1 MIRVHG
7 ALAVLVVVAGCATTP
22 AVEPTPESPAEQEED
37 AAEDALRRAESASVD
52 RIKASNYFDGL
63 LGLHA
68 RGDFAAAAR
77 VVARMRESGTD
88 GAPLLAALP
97 EAARRRFETIALGIA
112 VADPDDAAG
121 GGLRGVVDPVGQ
133 QQEWMAARRRA
144 RELSADGLHVDAAK
158 ILISLVSDP
167 VENVSQVAEVS
178 STIWRYLSSLT
189 APELARNA
197 AQATTAEAR
206 AWWSLAHDF
215 NSALTGTEQRGRW
228 QSWRASHPTHVAAR
242 FPPPDLVEIAPDPA
256 SIALLTPLAGNYGV
270 AGEAVRDGFVAAYLD
285 AHAGT
290 SLGRQGIHIYDTA
303 ALSLEVAYQQ
313 ARRQGVDV
321 VVGPLRKS
329 SLAAL
334 SGMAPDVPVIALNN
348 LDSGGREGI
357 VQLSL
362 AVEDEA
368 RAIAT
373 ALAAEGVQRIVLFD
387 SPARWAARA
396 RTQLEASLGDIE
408 IVGFGTF
415 FRVEDVTSIVG
426 DALHVTES
434 QARAARLEQS
444 LGASF
449 EFSPRRRDDVD
460 AVVAL
465 VDSAALK
472 SLKPA
477 LDFHFARDLPVFA
490 PSPAIDVADLKRLEG
505 VRVCDIPWRIHTGEL
520 GDSVRAAFPLSRGSY
535 AALFALGVDG
545 YRLANQLPRLI
556 QGRTPIAGSTGTLTL
571 GDDGRIQRELA
582 WAQVVEG
589 TLVPIAASGGK
600 RATSGGE
607 RATSDPLARD

>member
-7 ALAVLVVVAGCATTP
+7 TLAVLIIVAGCATSPPVETAP
-22 AVEPTPESPAEQEED
+22 EAPPEQAEDAVEV
-37 AAEDALRRAESASVD
+37 ALRRAESASVD
-52 RIKASNYFDGL
+52 RIKASHYLDAL
-63 LGLHA
+63 LELHA
-68 RGDFAAAAR
+68 RGDSAGGAR

-88 GAPLLAALP
+88 GRPLLAALP
-97 EAARRRFETIALGIA
+97 EAARRRFQTIALGIA
-112 VADPDDAAG
+112 MADPDDAAVG
-121 GGLRGVVDPVGQ
+121 DLLAVVDPVGR
-133 QQEWMAARRRA
+133 QQEWMATRLRA
-144 RELSADGLHVDAAK
+144 RELSADGLYVDAAK
-158 ILISLVSDP
+158 LLISLVADP

-178 STIWRYLSSLT
+178 SAIWRYLSSLA

-197 AQATTAEAR
+197 AQAKAPEAR

-228 QSWRASHPTHVAAR
+228 QRWRARHPRHVAAR
-242 FPPPDLVEIAPDPA
+242 FPPPELVGIAPDPA
-256 SIALLTPLAGNYGV
+256 SIALLTPLAGDFGI
-270 AGEAVRDGFVAAYLD
+270 AGEAVRDGFVAAYLH
-285 AHAGT
+285 ARAGT
-290 SLGRQGIHIYDTA
+290 TAEPQGIHIYDTA
-303 ALSLEVAYQQ
+303 ALSVEVAYEQ

-329 SLAAL
+329 ALAAL
-334 SGMAPDVPVIALNN
+334 AGMAPDVPVIALNN
-348 LDSGGREGI
+348 LESGGREGI

-368 RAIAT
+368 RAIAS
-373 ALAAEGVQRIVLFD
+373 ALTAEGVQRIVLFD

-415 FRVEDVTSIVG
+415 LRVEDVTSIVG

-434 QARAARLEQS
+434 QARAAQLERN

-449 EFSPRRRDDVD
+449 QFTPRRRDDVD

-465 VDSAALK
+465 VDSAELK

-490 PSPAIDVADLKRLEG
+490 PSPAIDIADLKRLDG
-505 VRVCDIPWRIHTGEL
+505 VRVCDIPWRIHTDGL

-556 QGRTPIAGSTGTLTL
+556 QGRTPIAGATGTLTL
-571 GDDGRIQRELA
+571 GQEGRIRRELA
-582 WAQVVEG
+582 WAKVVEG
-589 TLVPIAASGGK
+589 ALAPISA
-600 RATSGGE
+600 SGGE
-607 RATSDPLARD
+607 RATTLPPASD